1 MRVII
6 AGCRTFTDYRDLHEL
21 VRGSGIRKKIK
32 LIITGGAKGADELGK
47 EYAKINEIDHFEY
60 LPEWEKYG
68 RSAGPIR
75 NKKMIEA
82 ADGLLAIWDGSSKG
96 TAHIISEARKKGIFV
111 KILLV

>member
-21 VRGSGIRKKIK
+21 VRGSGIRKKIS
-32 LIITGGAKGADELGK
+32 LIITGGAKGADALGK

-60 LPEWEKYG
+60 LPEWERFG

-82 ADGLLAIWDGSSKG
+82 ADALLAIWDGSSKG

-111 KILLV
+111 KILLI